1 VKYFALAFMITA
13 LLLAALFFAIMTSLG
28 EDLASPHGHH
38 DINQSVSTRLLDA
51 DGRLVDELFVEDR
64 VLLAFTQIPAD
75 FLNAIIAIED
85 RRFYRHWG
93 LDPVRVLR
101 AAQRDIVQLEV
112 REGASTITQQL
123 ARNLFLHHRR
133 TWKRKI
139 QEAVL
144 ALRIERAFSKDEIL
158 ELYSNQI
165 YFGEGAYGIEA
176 AARRFCGAGA
186 SDLTTDQCA
195 MLAGMVGNPA
205 AFSPRRHPET
215 CLRRRNLVLH
225 AMVTNGSLDPSTS
238 DSLMQLPLGLK
249 AEGADS
255 QYGAYFTEAVRRELA
270 GTYGSTNI
278 YHLGLTVETTLDL
291 DLQKAAERIVEDH
304 LRHIESVNNY
314 PYLQGRPD
322 LLLRRYGLPAQDS
335 LKAPLRLQAALVA
348 IEPATGAV
356 RALIGG
362 RDFTESE
369 FNRAVQAPRQPA
381 SAFKPFIY
389 AEAIRRGYRTNHL
402 LLDAPVEF
410 NIRGATPAN
419 AIWRPKNFDQGYLG
433 PVTMRYALMKSI
445 NVPTARLLA
454 ELKPRPVTEL
464 AHRLGISGPLP
475 EVLSL
480 ATGTGEARLIELT
493 SAYSA
498 FANHGIRVEPYFI
511 TSVLDQRGHQL
522 QAHEMHSEQ
531 ALDERTSYI
540 ITHMLQSAL
549 DRGTGH
555 TARSVYGFR
564 APAAG
569 KTGTNDDYTDAWY
582 IGYTPNLAVGV
593 WVGFDVKIPI
603 GDARTGT
610 GSAAALPIWAQVMNA
625 AAERYGTP
633 DFAVPERIV
642 KVTTCLETGL
652 LATPS
657 CPHPI
662 EDVYLPGT
670 APTQY
675 CHAHGAQA
683 SPSDPIAPSDDF
695 HQLDRDMLRRDAWP
709 GTAGGR

>member
-1 VKYFALAFMITA
+1 MKHFAFAFMITA
-13 LLLAALFFAIMTSLG
+13 LLLAAVFFAIMTSLG
-28 EDLASPHGHH
+28 EDLPSPRGHQ
-38 DINQSVSTRLLDA
+38 DIAQSVSTRILDV
-51 DGRLVDELFVEDR
+51 DRRLVDELFVEDR
-64 VLLAFTQIPAD
+64 VPLAFTQIPAA
-75 FLNAIIAIED
+75 FLQAIIAIED

-176 AARRFCGAGA
+176 AARRFCGVSAGE
-186 SDLTTDQCA
+186 LTTDQCA

-205 AFSPRRHPET
+205 AFSPRRHPDT
-215 CLRRRNLVLH
+215 CLRRRNLVLS
-225 AMVTNGSLDPSTS
+225 AMAKNDALPPAIA
-238 DSLMQLPLGLK
+238 DSLIQLPLTLK
-249 AEGADS
+249 AEGADVRH
-255 QYGAYFTEAVRRELA
+255 GAYFTETVRRDLA
-270 GTYGSTNI
+270 ATYGSTNI
-278 YHLGLTVETTLDL
+278 YHMGFTVETTLDL

-304 LRHIESVNNY
+304 VRYIESVNNY

-322 LLLRRYGLPAQDS
+322 LLLRRYGRPVPDS
-335 LKAPLRLQAALVA
+335 LTTPLRLQAALVA

-356 RALIGG
+356 RAMVGG
-362 RDFTESE
+362 RDFSESE
-369 FNRAVQAPRQPA
+369 FNRALQAARQTA

-402 LLDAPVEF
+402 LLDAPIEF
-410 NIRGATPAN
+410 AIPGGAPGNTV
-419 AIWRPKNFDQGYLG
+419 WRPKNFDEKCLG

-445 NVPTARLLA
+445 NIPTVRLLR
-454 ELKPRPVTEL
+454 EIGPRPVAEL
-464 AHRLGISGPLP
+464 AHRLGVRGPLP

-480 ATGTGEARLIELT
+480 ATGAGEARLIELT

-498 FANHGIRVEPYFI
+498 FANHGIRVEPYLI
-511 TSVLDQRGHQL
+511 ERVLDQSGHVL
-522 QAHEMHSEQ
+522 QTHEMQSEQ
-531 ALDERTSYI
+531 VLDERTSYI
-540 ITHMLQSAL
+540 ITHMLRSAL
-549 DRGTGH
+549 DRGTGV
-555 TARSVYGFR
+555 TARSRWNFR

-569 KTGTNDDYTDAWY
+569 KTGTMDDYTDSWY

-603 GDARTGT
+603 GDVRTGT
-610 GSAAALPIWAQVMNA
+610 GSAGALPIWAQVMLA
-625 AAERYGTP
+625 AEERYGIS
-633 DFAVPERIV
+633 DFAVPDGIV
-642 KVTTCLETGL
+642 RVTTCLETGL
-652 LATPS
+652 LATPG
-657 CPHPI
+657 CPDPI
-662 EDVYLPGT
+662 EDVFLPGT
-670 APTQY
+670 APTEY
-675 CHAHGAQA
+675 CHTHAGA
-683 SPSDPIAPSDDF
+683 DPRGGDF
-695 HQLDRDMLRRDAWP
+695 RQIDRDMLQRDPWSE
-709 GTAGGR
+709 TAEER